1 MGFIKDLVS
10 PESRAW
16 EEFYRNRFQHDKMV
30 RSTHG
35 ANCTGGCSWNVHVK
49 NGVVVWETQALDYP
63 RLAGELPPYEPR
75 GCQKGASFS
84 WYIYSPLRV
93 KYPLIRGALLDLY
106 RSEKEANGG
115 DPVKAW
121 ESLQNDKE
129 KRAKYQRAR
138 GKGGFRRISWDE
150 ILEIIAASNIHTVK
164 KYGPDRLIGFSP
176 IPAMSMI
183 SYAAGARYLQLM
195 GGVSLSFYDWYCD
208 LPNAFPEIFGEQTD
222 VCESADWFN
231 SKFIALVGANL
242 AMTRVPDAHF
252 FTEARHNGTKTVVF
266 SPDYNTVSKF
276 ADQWIPLHTGQD
288 GALWLAVTHVLLKE
302 YHYEKKTPYF
312 LSYAGKYTDGP
323 FLVEL
328 AQGGGPVKPGKFVRA
343 NRLSKYKDA
352 ENGGWKFLN
361 IDANTL
367 EPVMPKGSVGHR
379 WDTKETG
386 KWNMK
391 SEDGLTDAPYAPLLT
406 FLEKN
411 EGVMDVEFV
420 EFSGDKKFKRA
431 VPFRNITTA
440 DGSRIAV
447 ATVYD
452 LLMAQYG
459 VSRGLG
465 GDYPAGYDDESASY
479 TPAWQEKFTGIGRET
494 VIKFA
499 REWSETAA
507 ATNGKCMI
515 IIGAGVNHFFHSNL
529 TYRAGIAALMMSGC
543 VGVNGGG
550 INHYV
555 GQEKLAPMDSWS
567 ALMSGKDW
575 QGAARLQQGTLW
587 HYINS
592 DQWRYD
598 AGQKNYNKS
607 PEGDTAA
614 LHSADFVVKA
624 VKNGWMPFYPQ
635 YGESNFDIV
644 KDAQAAGKTTEDGM
658 RAHIVARLKSKELG
672 YSVADPDN
680 EINFPRVWFIWRGNA
695 LMSSAKG
702 HEYMLKHYLGTHHN
716 ETAKE
721 AAREEVKEIN
731 WFDLAPQGKM
741 DLVID
746 INFRMDTSALYSD
759 IVLPA
764 ASWYEKSDIN
774 STDMHSFLHPLAA
787 AIPPVW
793 ETKSDWDIFRSI
805 AAKVSELA
813 EKHLTGTFKDAV
825 NLPLMHDTSDEISQ
839 PSMLDWSKGECEPV
853 PGQTMHKIVFVDRD
867 YTQIY
872 NKFITLG
879 PNIKKTGLGAHGNLY
894 DCADEY
900 EKLLLDKNHVR
911 TINGVEYPSLHDDVE
926 AINAVL
932 SLSTLTNGKLTVR
945 AYRNM
950 EGKTG
955 LKLADLAEGTREV
968 LIKYEDLQAQPGRY
982 NTSPLWSGLM
992 NDGRPYAA
1000 FTYNIERLVPFRTLT
1015 GREHLYLDHD
1025 GYMIFGENLPT
1036 FKLPPAPAQYG
1047 DLAST
1052 PNDGKARMLNILTPH
1067 GKWQIHSTYSDNLR
1081 MLSLNRGIEPCWLSL
1096 EDAAAMDVR
1105 DNDWVEVYNDHG
1117 VYSTRANV
1125 SARIPKGVC
1134 IVYHSPE
1141 RTYSVPKS
1149 NVRGQRR
1156 SGGHNSLCRTRIKPN
1171 LLVGGYAQFT
1181 YHFNY
1186 WGPVGVNRDTH
1197 VLVRKMDRVEF

>member
-16 EEFYRNRFQHDKMV
+16 ESFYRNRFQHDKSV

-63 RLAGELPPYEPR
+63 KLSGEIPPYEPR

-93 KYPLIRGALLDLY
+93 KFPLIRGALLDLY
-106 RSEKEANGG
+106 RSEKAANGG

-121 ESLQNDKE
+121 EALQGNKE
-129 KRAKYQRAR
+129 KRARYQRAR

-150 ILEIIAASNIHTVK
+150 ILEIIAASNIYTVK

-176 IPAMSMI
+176 IPAMSMM

-231 SKFIALVGANL
+231 SKFVAITGANL
-242 AMTRVPDAHF
+242 GMTRVPDAHF
-252 FTEARHNGTKTVVF
+252 FAEARHNGTKSVVF
-266 SPDYNTVSKF
+266 APDFNATSKF
-276 ADQWIPLHTGQD
+276 ADQWVPLHPGQD
-288 GALWLAVTHVLLKE
+288 GALWLAVTHLLLKE
-302 YHYEKKTPYF
+302 YHHEKKTPYF
-312 LSYAGKYTDGP
+312 LEYAKKYTDGP

-328 AQGGGPVKPGKFVRA
+328 AGEGGAVKPGKFVRA

-352 ENGGWKFLN
+352 ENGDWKFLN
-361 IDANTL
+361 LDANTL

-379 WDTKETG
+379 WDKAGG

-391 SEDGLTDAPYAPLLT
+391 FEDGLTDAPYEPLLT

-411 EGVMDVEFV
+411 EGLMDVEFT
-420 EFSGDKKFKRA
+420 EFAGDKKAVRSVPYRKLRA
-431 VPFRNITTA
+431 A
-440 DGSRIAV
+440 DGSVIAV
-447 ATVYD
+447 TTVYD

-465 GDYPAGYDDESASY
+465 GAYPASYDDESAAY
-479 TPAWQEKFTGIGRET
+479 TPAWQEKFTGVSRET

-515 IIGAGVNHFFHSNL
+515 IIGAGVNHYFHSNL
-529 TYRAGIAALMMSGC
+529 IYRAGITALMMSGC

-575 QGAARLQQGTLW
+575 QNAARLQQGTLW

-598 AGQKNYNKS
+598 AGQKNYNRS
-607 PEGDTAA
+607 HGGAA
-614 LHSADFVVKA
+614 ADIHSADFVVKA

-644 KDAQAAGKTTEDGM
+644 KGARAAGAETEEAM
-658 RAHIVARLKSKELG
+658 RSKIVERLKSKDLA
-672 YSVADPDN
+672 YAVSDPDN
-680 EINFPRVWFIWRGNA
+680 EANFPRVWFIWRGNA

-702 HEYMLKHYLGTHHN
+702 HEYMLKHYLGTHN
-716 ETAKE
+716 NTVAKE
-721 AAREEVKEIN
+721 SAKDEVKEIN

-741 DLVID
+741 DLVVD

-793 ETKSDWDIFRSI
+793 EAKSDWEIFRSI

-813 EKHLTGTFKDAV
+813 VKHLPGTYTDAV
-825 NLPLMHDTSDEISQ
+825 NLPLMHDTVDELSQ
-839 PSMLDWSKGECEPV
+839 PAMLDWSKGDCEPV
-853 PGQTMHKIVFVDRD
+853 PGKSMHKIVFVDRE
-867 YTQIY
+867 YTKIHD
-872 NKFITLG
+872 KFTTLG
-879 PNIKKTGLGAHGNLY
+879 PNIKKTGLGAHGNSY
-894 DCADEY
+894 DCSDEY
-900 EKLLLDKNHVR
+900 DKLLLDKTHTR
-911 TINGVEYPSLHDDVE
+911 TIGGVEYPSLYEDVE

-932 SLSTLTNGKLTVR
+932 ALSTLTNGKLTVR
-945 AYRNM
+945 AYANM
-950 EGKTG
+950 EKKTG

-968 LIKYEDLQAQPGRY
+968 FIRYEDLQSQPRRY

-1000 FTYNIERLVPFRTLT
+1000 FTYNTERLVPFRTLT

-1025 GYMIFGENLPT
+1025 GYLLYGENLPT
-1036 FKLPPAPAQYG
+1036 FKLSPTPEQYG
-1047 DLAST
+1047 DLVNT
-1052 PNDGKARMLNILTPH
+1052 PNDGKAKMLNVLTPH
-1067 GKWQIHSTYSDNLR
+1067 GKWAIHSTYSDNLR
-1081 MLSLNRGIEPCWLSL
+1081 MLSLNRGIEPCWLSPG
-1096 EDAAAMDVR
+1096 DAESLGIQ

-1134 IVYHSPE
+1134 VIYHSPE
-1141 RTYSVPKS
+1141 RTYSTPKS
-1149 NVRGQRR
+1149 NIRGGKR
-1156 SGGHNSLCRTRIKPN
+1156 SGGHNSLCRTRLKPS
-1171 LLVGGYAQFT
+1171 LMIGGYAQFT

-1197 VLVRKMDRVEF
+1197 VLVRKMDKVEL

>member
-1 MGFIKDLVS
+1 MGFIKDLIS
-10 PESRAW
+10 PESRKW
-16 EEFYRNRFQHDKMV
+16 EEFYRNRFQHDKAV

-63 RLAGELPPYEPR
+63 KLAGEIPPYEPR

-93 KYPLIRGALLDLY
+93 KFPLVRGALLDLY
-106 RSEKEANGG
+106 RSEKAANGG

-121 ESLQNDKE
+121 EALQGDKE
-129 KRAKYQRAR
+129 KRARYQRAR

-150 ILEIIAASNIHTVK
+150 ILEIIAASNIYTVK

-176 IPAMSMI
+176 IPAMSMM

-231 SKFIALVGANL
+231 SKFIAVVGANVG
-242 AMTRVPDAHF
+242 MTRVPDAHF
-252 FTEARHNGTKTVVF
+252 FAEARHNGTKSVVF
-266 SPDYNTVSKF
+266 APDFNATSKF
-276 ADQWIPLHTGQD
+276 ADQWMPLHAGQD
-288 GALWLAVTHVLLKE
+288 GAFWLAVTHVLLKE
-302 YHYEKKTPYF
+302 FHHGKKTPYF
-312 LSYAGKYTDGP
+312 LDYAKKYTDGP

-328 AQGGGPVKPGKFVRA
+328 AREGGAVKPGKFVRA
-343 NRLSKYKDA
+343 NKLSRYKDA
-352 ENGGWKFLN
+352 ENGDWKFLN
-361 IDANTL
+361 LDANTL

-379 WDTKETG
+379 WDKAG
-386 KWNMK
+386 GNWNMK
-391 SEDGLTDAPYAPLLT
+391 FEDGLTNAPYEPLLT
-406 FLEKN
+406 FLGKS
-411 EGVMDVEFV
+411 EGVLDVEFT
-420 EFSGDKKFKRA
+420 EFAGDKKA
-431 VPFRNITTA
+431 VRSVPYRTVTSA
-440 DGSRIAV
+440 DGAKINV

-465 GDYPAGYDDESASY
+465 GAYPASYDDENAAY
-479 TPAWQEKFTGIGRET
+479 TPAWQEKFTGVSREAL
-494 VIKFA
+494 IKFA

-515 IIGAGVNHFFHSNL
+515 IIGAGINHWFHSNL
-529 TYRAGIAALMMSGC
+529 IYRAGITTLMMSGC

-575 QGAARLQQGTLW
+575 QNAARLQQGTIW

-592 DQWRYD
+592 GQWRYD
-598 AGQKNYNKS
+598 AGQKNYNKA
-607 PEGDTAA
+607 PKGEAA
-614 LHSADFVVKA
+614 ELHSADFVVKA

-644 KDAQAAGKTTEDGM
+644 KKAQASGKDTEETM
-658 RAHIVARLKSKELG
+658 RAHIVDRLKTKDLE
-672 YSVADPDN
+672 YSVSDPDK

-721 AAREEVKEIN
+721 SAKGEVKEIN

-741 DLVID
+741 DLVVD

-764 ASWYEKSDIN
+764 ASWYEKSDLN

-793 ETKSDWDIFRSI
+793 EAKSDWDIFRSI

-813 EKHLTGTFKDAV
+813 SEHLPGTFKDAV
-825 NLPLMHDTSDEISQ
+825 NLPLMHDTVDELSQ
-839 PSMLDWSKGECEPV
+839 PRMRDWSKGDCEPV
-853 PGQTMHKIVFVDRD
+853 PGKTMHKIVFVDRD
-867 YTQIY
+867 YTRIY
-872 NKFITLG
+872 DKFTTLG
-879 PNIKKTGLGAHGNLY
+879 PNIKKTGLGAHGNSY
-894 DCADEY
+894 DCSDEY
-900 EKLLLDKNHVR
+900 DKLLLDKAHTR
-911 TINGVEYPSLHDDVE
+911 TIDGTDYPSIREDVE

-932 SLSTLTNGKLTVR
+932 ALSTLTNGKLTVR
-945 AYRNM
+945 AYGNM
-950 EGKTG
+950 EKKTG
-955 LKLADLAEGTREV
+955 LKLADLAEGTKEV
-968 LIKYEDLQAQPGRY
+968 FIRYEDLQSQPRRY

-1000 FTYNIERLVPFRTLT
+1000 FTYNTEKLVPFRTLT

-1025 GYMIFGENLPT
+1025 GYMMYGENLPT
-1036 FKLPPAPAQYG
+1036 FKLSPTPAQYG
-1047 DLAST
+1047 DLLST
-1052 PNDGKARMLNILTPH
+1052 PNDGKARMLNVLTPH
-1067 GKWQIHSTYSDNLR
+1067 GKWQIHSTYSDNWRL
-1081 MLSLNRGIEPCWLSL
+1081 LTLHRGIEPCWLSL
-1096 EDAAAMDVR
+1096 EDAAEMGVL
-1105 DNDWVEVYNDHG
+1105 DNDWVEIYNDHG
-1117 VYSTRANV
+1117 VFATRANV
-1125 SARIPKGVC
+1125 SARIPKGLC
-1134 IVYHSPE
+1134 LIYHSPE
-1141 RTYSVPKS
+1141 RTYSTPKS
-1149 NVRGQRR
+1149 DIRGGKRA
-1156 SGGHNSLCRTRIKPN
+1156 GGHNSLCRTRLKPN
-1171 LLVGGYAQFT
+1171 LMVGGYAQFT

-1186 WGPVGVNRDTH
+1186 WGPIGVNRETH
-1197 VLVRKMDRVEF
+1197 VLVRKMEKVVF